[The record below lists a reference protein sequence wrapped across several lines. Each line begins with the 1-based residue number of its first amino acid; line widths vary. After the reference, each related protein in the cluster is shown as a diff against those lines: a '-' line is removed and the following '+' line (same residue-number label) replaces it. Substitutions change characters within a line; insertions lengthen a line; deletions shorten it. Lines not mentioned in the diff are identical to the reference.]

1 MKKII
6 QEHLGLNDIKIF
18 TIETNSKNEI
28 EITIKSTLKGT
39 NCHNCGDKITKPY
52 GYDRPLRLRHL
63 SLLGSPVYIL
73 VKLPRYQCDHC
84 KKQPKTTQRPSWHK
98 KNSSF
103 TVPYEE
109 WILLS
114 AINSTE
120 VDVSQKE
127 DLTEEQVKG
136 IVNRYIDNKM
146 DWNKVKYL
154 DVLGIDEIS
163 LKKGHQSFIV
173 VISSLY
179 QGKKQILALLKGRK
193 KETVKGFLKTLP
205 DRLRATLKWVCSDM
219 YEGFINASKEVF
231 GDKVRV
237 VIDRFHV
244 AKLYRSKVDSLRK
257 QELKRLKKCLST
269 VEYKELKGAMWAL
282 RRPWESLS
290 EEKRQVLGKLFYH
303 SKELE
308 KAYTAMTKLTH
319 IFNDS
324 ISKSSGTRR
333 LKSWI
338 KAMEAS
344 SLNCFSSFIST
355 LQHHFNEI
363 ANYFVSHKS
372 SGFVEGLNNKI
383 KVIKRRC
390 YGIFRLDHLF
400 QRIFLD
406 IQGYELFK

>member
-6 QEHLGLNDIKIF
+6 QEHLGLNDIKIV

-127 DLTEEQVKG
+127 GLTEEQVKG
-136 IVNRYIDNKM
+136 IINRYIDNKV

-355 LQHHFNEI
+355 LRHHFNEI

>member
-6 QEHLGLNDIKIF
+6 QEHLGLNDIKIVS
-18 TIETNSKNEI
+18 IETNSRNEI
-28 EITIKSTLKGT
+28 EITIKSTLTGT
-39 NCHNCGDKITKPY
+39 NCHQCGCEITKPY
-52 GYDRPLRLRHL
+52 GYDRSLRLRHL
-63 SLLGSPVYIL
+63 SLLGSSVYIL

-84 KKQPKTTQRPSWHK
+84 KKHPKTTQRPSWHK

-127 DLTEEQVKG
+127 GITEEQVKG
-136 IVNRYIDNKM
+136 IINRYIDSKT
-146 DWNKVKYL
+146 DWNKVDYL
-154 DVLGIDEIS
+154 EVLGIDEIS

-193 KETVKGFLKTLP
+193 KETVKDFLKTIP
-205 DRLRATLKWVCSDM
+205 DTLKKTLKWVCSDM

-231 GDKVRV
+231 GNKVRV

-244 AKLYRSKVDSLRK
+244 AKLYRSKVDTLRK

-269 VEYKELKGAMWAL
+269 AEYKALKGAMWAL
-282 RRPWESLS
+282 RRPWADLS
-290 EEKRQVLGKLFYH
+290 KEKQQVLSQLFHH
-303 SKELE
+303 SKEME
-308 KAYTAMTKLTH
+308 KAYTAMTTLTN
-319 IFNDS
+319 IFNES
-324 ISKSSGTRR
+324 ISKSSGQRR

-338 KAMEAS
+338 KSIESS
-344 SLNCFSSFIST
+344 SLDCFSSFIKT
-355 LQHHFNEI
+355 LLHHFNEI
-363 ANYFVSHKS
+363 TNYFISHKS

-406 IQGYELFK
+406 IQGYALFK

>member
-6 QEHLGLNDIKIF
+6 QEHLGLNDIKII
-18 TIETNSKNEI
+18 TIETNHKNEI
-28 EITIKSTLKGT
+28 EIKIESALKGT
-39 NCHNCGDKITKPY
+39 HCHKCGREITKPY

-84 KKQPKTTQRPSWHK
+84 EKHPKTTQRPSWHK

-127 DLTEEQVKG
+127 GITEEQVKG
-136 IVNRYIDNKM
+136 IVRRYIDHQVN
-146 DWNKVKYL
+146 WNKVSYL
-154 DVLGIDEIS
+154 EVLGIDEIS

-179 QGKKQILALLKGRK
+179 HGKKQILALLKGRK
-193 KETVKGFLKTLP
+193 KETVKDFLKTLP
-205 DRLRATLKWVCSDM
+205 DALKKTLKWVCSDM

-269 VEYKELKGAMWAL
+269 VEYKALKGAMWAL
-282 RRPWESLS
+282 RRPWGHLEEEQRQILS
-290 EEKRQVLGKLFYH
+290 KLFHH
-303 SKELE
+303 SIEME
-308 KAYTAMTKLTH
+308 KAYTAMTKLTD
-319 IFNDS
+319 IFNNS

-338 KAMEAS
+338 KAIETS
-344 SLNCFSSFIST
+344 SLTCFSSFVKT
-355 LQHHFNEI
+355 LRHHFDDI
-363 ANYFVSHKS
+363 TNYFISHKS

-406 IQGYELFK
+406 IQGYALFK

>member
-6 QEHLGLNDIKIF
+6 QEHLGLNNIKIIN
-18 TIETNSKNEI
+18 IETNSKNEI
-28 EITIKSTLKGT
+28 EIKIKSTLIGT
-39 NCHNCGDKITKPY
+39 NCHKCGCKTTKPY

-63 SLLGSPVYIL
+63 SLLGSPVYIQ
-73 VKLPRYQCDHC
+73 VRLPRYQCDHC

-103 TVPYEE
+103 TVPYEK

-127 DLTEEQVKG
+127 GITEEQVHG
-136 IVNRYIDNKM
+136 IIHRYIDSKV
-146 DWNKVKYL
+146 DWKRVKQL
-154 DVLGIDEIS
+154 EILGIDEIS
-163 LKKGHQSFIV
+163 LKKGHKSFIV

-179 QGKKQILALLKGRK
+179 EGRKQVLALLKGRK
-193 KETVKGFLKTLP
+193 KETVKDFLKTLP
-205 DRLRATLKWVCSDM
+205 DRLRKTLKWVCSDM

-244 AKLYRSKVDSLRK
+244 AKLYRSKVDTLRK
-257 QELKRLKKCLST
+257 QELKRLKKCLS
-269 VEYKELKGAMWAL
+269 VAEYKELKGAMWAL
-282 RRPWESLS
+282 RHPWDNLS
-290 EEKRQVLGKLFYH
+290 EKKRQVLVKLFNH

-308 KAYTAMTKLTH
+308 KAYTAMTKLTD

-324 ISKSSGTRR
+324 VSKSSGKRR

-338 KAMEAS
+338 KAVEAS
-344 SLNCFSSFIST
+344 SLSCFSSFIKT
-355 LQHHFNEI
+355 LQHHFDEI
-363 ANYFVSHKS
+363 SNYFISHKS

-390 YGIFRLDHLF
+390 YGIFKLDHLY

-406 IQGYELFK
+406 IQGYALFK